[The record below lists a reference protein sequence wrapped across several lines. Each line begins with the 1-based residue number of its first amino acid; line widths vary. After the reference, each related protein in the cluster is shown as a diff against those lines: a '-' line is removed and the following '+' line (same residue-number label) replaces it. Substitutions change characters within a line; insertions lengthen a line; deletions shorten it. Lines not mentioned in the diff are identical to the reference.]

1 MSAIDLR
8 YGNSTIVFEYDEGS
22 FGLIDSVELPN
33 TLSDAEIGA
42 RLDEPIGSPGI
53 DEIIN
58 PGQSVLIVVPDAT
71 REVGCGQV
79 VNLIVR
85 RLIAGG
91 VNAFDIR
98 LIFATGIHRK
108 VTEAEKAAIV
118 TPFIAQRIKM
128 LDHDARDLMQFA
140 VLGQTASGIP
150 VELNRALIEHDHVIL
165 VGGVSFHYFAGFTGG
180 RKLICPGLAST
191 RTIAGTHKLAFDPDR
206 LVRRD
211 GVGLARLD
219 GNPVHEAFVEA
230 ASAALPSFAVTTVV
244 NEQGD
249 IVDLYCGDWIRSHR
263 AACDNFAKHHSVSI
277 DDKRDLV
284 IVSCGGYPHDVN
296 LIQAHKALDAASQ
309 ACRSGGMIIL
319 LAECRDG
326 LGHADMPRW
335 FEAGDSHDM
344 AVKLSE
350 KYQVNGQTAWSIVK
364 KCEEF
369 EVILVSSLVPELV
382 KTLRMVPAATLQEA
396 IEKAARWSNG
406 YILSNG
412 ARTFIEVA

>member
-71 REVGCGQV
+71 RDVGCGQV

-180 RKLICPGLAST
+180 SGPRINAN
-191 RTIAGTHKLAFDPDR
+191 DR
-206 LVRRD
+206 R
-211 GVGLARLD
+211 
-219 GNPVHEAFVEA
+219 
-230 ASAALPSFAVTTVV
+230 
-244 NEQGD
+244 
-249 IVDLYCGDWIRSHR
+249 
-263 AACDNFAKHHSVSI
+263 
-277 DDKRDLV
+277 
-284 IVSCGGYPHDVN
+284 
-296 LIQAHKALDAASQ
+296 
-309 ACRSGGMIIL
+309 
-319 LAECRDG
+319 
-326 LGHADMPRW
+326 HA
-335 FEAGDSHDM
+335 
-344 AVKLSE
+344 
-350 KYQVNGQTAWSIVK
+350 
-364 KCEEF
+364 
-369 EVILVSSLVPELV
+369 
-382 KTLRMVPAATLQEA
+382 
-396 IEKAARWSNG
+396 
-406 YILSNG
+406 
-412 ARTFIEVA
+412 